1 MYVLSRMMGGN
12 MEEFRKKKLSRVV
25 FLVKLNENSDPTLR
39 DRRGAGNGKF
49 RPVFFSLFFFSTH
62 RCFSARHENS
72 HCAFSPLFVR
82 ANVKGG
88 WVFTGQ
94 RAVEIRDR
102 EEEEER
108 RRGAVKCHGDYLMSD
123 VIVKTVEP

>member
-1 MYVLSRMMGGN
+1 MY
-12 MEEFRKKKLSRVV
+12 
-25 FLVKLNENSDPTLR
+25 FLVWWEGTWKNFERRNFPVSCFSWNLMKILTQHWEIDGEQGTGNSDLS
-39 DRRGAGNGKF
+39 
-49 RPVFFSLFFFSTH
+49 FFPFFFFSTH